1 MSPKPLAGQTTPA
14 QMPQQIGP
22 FARLRH
28 LLADTAPAENE
39 TIFDLTIGAPR
50 HAPPDFVLQKLQESA
65 AENGA
70 SYGRYPPIEGLPIWQ
85 DAVRHWL
92 ARRFGLANPCPH
104 PHQVLPV
111 SGTREGLFLLAQL
124 ARPNR
129 PDKTLMAMPNPFYQ
143 VYAAAAQA
151 AGATPVY
158 LSADKETGFLPDLD
172 QLTPETLTQLRA
184 FFMCSP
190 ANPQG
195 AIAPETYLDRLLDLA
210 ENYDFLVILDE
221 CYMEIYDRRFEKNPP
236 LSALNCAEKRP
247 EGARNLVVFHSLSKR
262 SNLPGLRSGFCAGG
276 AEIMEAYYQFR
287 LVAGPQT
294 PVATLEAAAL
304 AWADDAHVAANR
316 ALYQEKFDVAENILA
331 GQFGFFRPDG
341 GFFLWLNVGNGEKA
355 CLELWQKAAIKVLP
369 GSYLS
374 RSNDATDPGAA
385 YIRVALVDTAEKTEQ
400 ALIKMRETLSEAGLT

>member
-1 MSPKPLAGQTTPA
+1 MSSTPLAGQADTSPIS
-14 QMPQQIGP
+14 QQIGP

-28 LLADTAPAENE
+28 LLADVAPPENKPV
-39 TIFDLTIGAPR
+39 FDLTIGAPR
-50 HAPPDFVLQKLQESA
+50 HAPPEFVLEKLTICA
-65 AENGA
+65 AQNGA

-85 DAVRHWL
+85 DAVRGWL
-92 ARRFGLANPCPH
+92 ARRFGLKNPCPQ

-129 PDKTLMAMPNPFYQ
+129 SDKTLMAMPNPFYQ

-158 LSADKETGFLPDLD
+158 LSADKENGFLPDLG
-172 QLTPETLTQLRA
+172 QLTPDTLSQLRA

-195 AIAPETYLDRLLDLA
+195 AIAPAAYLDKLLDLA
-210 ENYDFLVILDE
+210 AKYDFLVILDE
-221 CYMEIYDRRFEKNPP
+221 CYMEIYDRCFEKDPP
-236 LSALNCAEKRP
+236 LSALNCAEKRA

-276 AEIMEAYYQFR
+276 ADIMEAYYQFR

-294 PVATLEAAAL
+294 PIATLEAAAL
-304 AWADDAHVAANR
+304 AWQDDAHVAANR

-331 GQFGFFRPDG
+331 GAFGFFRPEG
-341 GFFLWLNVGNGEKA
+341 GFFLWLNVGHGEKA

-374 RSNDATDPGAA
+374 RPSGASDPGAA
-385 YIRVALVDTAEKTEQ
+385 YIRVALVDTTEKTEQ
-400 ALIKMRETLSEAGLT
+400 ALIKMRETLSEAGLS